1 MAQLYFGEVGASW
14 TGAGT
19 LETLTAGKIY
29 EIQNR
34 GGDALFVNINS
45 NTPTD
50 DGGKKLKAGE
60 SYETVYNSGD
70 IYLKAEN
77 GSCFVNINEKEEVP
91 AA

>member
-1 MAQLYFGEVGASW
+1 MAQLLFSEVGATW

-34 GGDALFVNINS
+34 GGDALLVNIS
-45 NTPTD
+45 SDTPD
-50 DGGKKLKAGE
+50 NLGGRKLKAGE

-70 IYLKAEN
+70 IYLRAES
-77 GSCFVNINEKEEVP
+77 GSCFVNINEKEEIS
-91 AA
+91 AE